1 MLQMGG
7 GVLALSCVVVRI
19 ESVPSVVIQREL
31 VPLIERAS
39 SRPTFSCCLPA
50 AHSFFNRFLVMVV
63 VNYGSTGVILLT
75 MSVIPLYGILPPLW
89 AFIVSN
95 YVIM

>member
-7 GVLALSCVVVRI
+7 GVLVLSCVVRV

-31 VPLIERAS
+31 IPLIERAS
-39 SRPTFSCCLPA
+39 SCPTFSCCLPA
-50 AHSFFNRFLVMVV
+50 AHSFFNRFLIMVV

-75 MSVIPLYGILPPLW
+75 MSVIPLYVILPPLW

-95 YVIM
+95 SVIM